1 MSCGWIWSRPS
12 RLREFT
18 TRRAVLRELAR
29 KRAKRKWRLS
39 VTHSF
44 TMLRALVH
52 SMLSYLRM
60 QPLAEMIEVTK
71 RFDEVLA
78 LDRIT
83 LEFSAGEIVGL
94 VGPNGSGKTTLMN
107 VLCGALQ
114 PDSGEVWIKGKR
126 VYLQS
131 TADALARGVRLLSQS
146 LQIYP
151 SLTVLENIFLG
162 QEMTRTLAFPKL
174 MAWRRMEAAAQELL
188 QRVGADQIDSGMP
201 TSALSGGQ
209 QKAVALARLLA
220 RPGDL
225 LIFDEPTASLGVRQ
239 NNRLL
244 EVMKSEAGNGRALV
258 FISHDIEDV
267 LAVCD
272 RVVGLRRGKVVSDQR
287 REAVDAQSLAA
298 QMSVA

>member
-1 MSCGWIWSRPS
+1 MPP
-12 RLREFT
+12 
-18 TRRAVLRELAR
+18 V
-29 KRAKRKWRLS
+29 
-39 VTHSF
+39 
-44 TMLRALVH
+44 
-52 SMLSYLRM
+52 
-60 QPLAEMIEVTK
+60 AEVIEVTK

-83 LEFSAGEIVGL
+83 LEFGAGEVVGL

-131 TADALARGVRLLSQS
+131 TADALAKGIRLLPQSQ
-146 LQIYP
+146 QIYP

-188 QRVGADQIDSGMP
+188 QRVGPDQLDSRTP

-244 EVMKSEAGNGRALV
+244 EVMKSEAGKGRALV
-258 FISHDIEDV
+258 FISHDVEDV

-287 REAVDAQSLAA
+287 REELDAQSLAA
-298 QMSVA
+298 QMSVV